1 MGRVHLLSNAAR
13 TTRRLPPVARALREI
28 DGRRARVAEIE
39 AQLTAA
45 QARVAELEATLGA
58 HALYPPG
65 HFYSPVPNLDDV
77 ARRPDPQAQP
87 GGGIDPQGVDLRI
100 DEQVELLGRLA
111 PELGDWPYTSS
122 PTSPTGLRYAP
133 DNDYFGH
140 TDGKLWYGL
149 LRLLKPRRVVEVG
162 SGWSTALLLDTVA
175 RHGLDVEL
183 TCIEPFPDRL
193 LSLTSADDRAGL
205 TLVASGVQDLQ
216 PSPAGAAPWDELEA
230 GDVLFIDSTHVAK
243 YQSDVHTLFL
253 RVLPTLRP
261 GVWVHVHDIAFPF
274 EYPRPWILEG
284 RAWNEAYLLNAMLVE
299 TSRWEIALWPNLL
312 WHRRPDAMSAA
323 LGPDTRIDGASFWM
337 RRT

>member
-13 TTRRLPPVARALREI
+13 TARRLPPVTRALRGRDE
-28 DGRRARVAEIE
+28 RRARAAEVH

-45 QARVAELEATLGA
+45 QARVAELEAAFGPY
-58 HALYPPG
+58 ALYPPG
-65 HFYSPVPNLDDV
+65 HFYSPLPSLDDV
-77 ARRPDPQAQP
+77 AHRPDPQAQP
-87 GGGIDPQGVDLRI
+87 GGGIDPPGVDLRL

-111 PELGDWPYTSS
+111 PLLDDWPYAS
-122 PTSPTGLRYAP
+122 PPTGLRYAP
-133 DNDYFGH
+133 DNDYFGY

-162 SGWSTALLLDTVA
+162 SGWSTALVLDTVT
-175 RHGLDVEL
+175 RHDLDVEL

-205 TLVASGVQDLQ
+205 TLIASAVQDLE
-216 PSPAGAAPWDELEA
+216 PSPAGTAPWDALEA

-253 RVLPTLRP
+253 HVLPTLRP

-284 RAWNEAYLLNAMLVE
+284 RAWNEAYLLHAMLVE
-299 TSRWEIALWPNLL
+299 SSRWEIALWPNLL

-337 RRT
+337 RRC